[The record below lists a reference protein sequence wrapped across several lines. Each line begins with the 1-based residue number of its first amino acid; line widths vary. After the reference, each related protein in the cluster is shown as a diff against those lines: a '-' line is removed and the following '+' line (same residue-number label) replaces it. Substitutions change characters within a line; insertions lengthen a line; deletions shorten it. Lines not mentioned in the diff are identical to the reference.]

1 MCVYANLEREDF
13 DGHLRNFVCLLHF
26 LFVLRKF
33 LEMTLNSWNFE
44 KCAILSDLLKASLL
58 LTVRQ

>member
-1 MCVYANLEREDF
+1 MQIWREKILMVILEILFVYYI
-13 DGHLRNFVCLLHF
+13 F

-33 LEMTLNSWNFE
+33 LEIMSNSWNFE